1 MELVQYDT
9 HSIYITNDGKMIAH
23 INVSHEL
30 SEKEIKEVMQ
40 MLTYLN
46 RKDAQKW

>member
-1 MELVQYDT
+1 MELVQYDI

-46 RKDAQKW
+46 RKDV

>member
-1 MELVQYDT
+1 MEFKQY
-9 HSIYITNDGKMIAH
+9 NDEAILIFEDGHMIAH

-40 MLTYLN
+40 MLAYLN
-46 RKDAQKW
+46 RKDV